1 MREKEQKRM
10 VEGYEITQAIRIGD
24 REVLFGVDEK
34 QELPYFCGFYRSN
47 ELVGEYSECMAGDD
61 YVEMVELFADRVKAQ
76 CEKVREEWAK
86 VTVPREKITEQ
97 MCLLLSQCDNLKG
110 KVMAVRPEA
119 LRPEYRSAEHQL
131 VYVRSGNGTRSA
143 SFGTACYC
151 TNLYDGENV
160 RWERYDFQGEVKP
173 ENLPQWAR
181 EKIKEVQKQET
192 EKMSLSR
199 EVR

>member
-1 MREKEQKRM
+1 
-10 VEGYEITQAIRIGD
+10 
-24 REVLFGVDEK
+24 
-34 QELPYFCGFYRSN
+34 
-47 ELVGEYSECMAGDD
+47 
-61 YVEMVELFADRVKAQ
+61 
-76 CEKVREEWAK
+76 
-86 VTVPREKITEQ
+86 
-97 MCLLLSQCDNLKG
+97 
-110 KVMAVRPEA
+110 MAVRPEA

-181 EKIKEVQKQET
+181 EKVKEVQKKETRKNVSVTGGALMEKRVNQGYEIVQSIEVGTSEFVLGVSQYHPEQFVTWKCSGKTDYYWGHYTDSQLKATKDLCERALEEIAYLEQREQRKGTKREIQKTEQE
-192 EKMSLSR
+192 R
-199 EVR
+199 

>member
-10 VEGYEITQAIRIGD
+10 VESYEITQAIRIGD

-131 VYVRSGNGTRSA
+131 VYVRSGNGTRRA
-143 SFGTACYC
+143 SLGTACYC
-151 TNLYDGENV
+151 TNLYNGENV

-192 EKMSLSR
+192 EKVSLSR

>member
-1 MREKEQKRM
+1 MHEEEKKRM
-10 VEGYEITQAIRIGD
+10 VETYEITQAIRIGD
-24 REVLFGVDEK
+24 REILFGVDEK
-34 QELPYFCGFYRSN
+34 QELPYFCGFYRIN
-47 ELVGEYSECMAGDD
+47 AHVGEYSECMAGDD
-61 YVEMVELFADRVKAQ
+61 YVEMMELFADRIKTQ

-97 MCLLLSQCDNLKG
+97 MCIPLSKCDNLKG
-110 KVMAVRPEA
+110 KVMAVRPEV

-131 VYVRSGNGTRSA
+131 VYVRSGNGIRSN

-173 ENLPQWAR
+173 ENLPLWAR
-181 EKIKEVQKQET
+181 ERVEEVRKQET
-192 EKMSLSR
+192 EKVSLSQ

>member
-97 MCLLLSQCDNLKG
+97 MCLPLSQCDNLKG
-110 KVMAVRPEA
+110 KV
-119 LRPEYRSAEHQL
+119 
-131 VYVRSGNGTRSA
+131 
-143 SFGTACYC
+143 
-151 TNLYDGENV
+151 
-160 RWERYDFQGEVKP
+160 
-173 ENLPQWAR
+173 
-181 EKIKEVQKQET
+181 KITKNKEF
-192 EKMSLSR
+192 
-199 EVR
+199 

>member
-1 MREKEQKRM
+1 MREEEQKRM
-10 VEGYEITQAIRIGD
+10 VETYEITQAIRIGD
-24 REVLFGVDEK
+24 REILFGVDEK

-47 ELVGEYSECMAGDD
+47 ALVGEYSECMAGDD
-61 YVEMVELFADRVKAQ
+61 YVEMMELFADRIKTQ

-143 SFGTACYC
+143 SLGTACYC

-173 ENLPQWAR
+173 EHLPQWVR
-181 EKIKEVQKQET
+181 EKVKEVQKQET
-192 EKMSLSR
+192 EKVSLSR